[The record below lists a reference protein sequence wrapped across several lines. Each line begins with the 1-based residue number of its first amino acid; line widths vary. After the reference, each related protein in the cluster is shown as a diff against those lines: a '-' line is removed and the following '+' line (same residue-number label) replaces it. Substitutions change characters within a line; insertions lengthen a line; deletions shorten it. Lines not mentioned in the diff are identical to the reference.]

1 MMAELGKYNTL
12 TIAREV
18 DFGVYLDASEG
29 IEILMPS
36 RYLPSE
42 YQIGDTVNV
51 FVYRD
56 SEDRLIA
63 TTETPF
69 AQVGDFVFLEVVGV
83 SAFGAF
89 LDWGLLKDL
98 FVPHKEQKAKMQLG
112 GKYLVY
118 IYIDEETDRI
128 TASAKIDR
136 YVSKE
141 TPPFNPGDK
150 VDLLIYQF
158 SDLGY
163 KAIINNRYGGMLYED
178 ETFRHLPIGCKTT
191 GYIKQVREDNKI
203 DLLLDEPGYGKVG
216 GVSEEILNYLE
227 TNDGYLALND
237 KSPSEDIYEAF
248 GVSKKTFK
256 KAIGD
261 LYKRRLITIEQA
273 GIRKTKN

>member
-1 MMAELGKYNTL
+1 MAELGKYNTL

-18 DFGVYLDASEG
+18 DFGVYLYSSEG

>member
-1 MMAELGKYNTL
+1 MIELGKYNKL
-12 TIAREV
+12 PIAREV
-18 DFGVYLDASEG
+18 DFGVYLDAGDE
-29 IEILMPS
+29 IEILMPT

-42 YQIGDTVNV
+42 YVIGDIVTA

-63 TTETPF
+63 TTETPY
-69 AQVGDFVFLEVVGV
+69 AQVGDFAFLDVIGV
-83 SAFGAF
+83 SPFGAF

-98 FVPHKEQKAKMQLG
+98 FVPFKEQKAKMQLG

-136 YVSKE
+136 YIAKE
-141 TPPFNPGDK
+141 EPPYQPGDK

-163 KAIINNRYGGMLYED
+163 KAIVDNRFGGMLYED
-178 ETFRHLPIGCKTT
+178 EVFRHLPIGSKTE
-191 GYIKQVREDNKI
+191 GYIKQVREDFKI

-216 GVSEEILNYLE
+216 GVTEQILDSLKE
-227 TNDGYLALND
+227 NDGYLPLND
-237 KSPSEDIYEAF
+237 KSPSEEIYEAF

-261 LYKRRLITIEQA
+261 LYKRRMIVIEQV
-273 GIRKTKN
+273 GIRLIKN

>member
-1 MMAELGKYNTL
+1 MIELGKYNKL
-12 TIAREV
+12 PIAREV
-18 DFGVYLDASEG
+18 DFGVYLDAGDE
-29 IEILMPS
+29 IEILMPT

-42 YQIGDTVNV
+42 YVIGDVVTA

-69 AQVGDFVFLEVVGV
+69 AQVGDFAFLDVIGV

-98 FVPHKEQKAKMQLG
+98 FVPFKEQKSKMQLG

-128 TASAKIDR
+128 TASAKVDR
-136 YVSKE
+136 YISKE
-141 TPPFNPGDK
+141 EPPYQPGDK

-163 KAIINNRYGGMLYED
+163 KAIVDNRFGGMLYED
-178 ETFRHLPIGCKTT
+178 EVFRHLPIGSKTE
-191 GYIKQVREDNKI
+191 GYIKQVREDFKI

-216 GVSEEILNYLE
+216 GVAEQILDSLKENE
-227 TNDGYLALND
+227 GYLALND
-237 KSPSEDIYEAF
+237 KSPSEEIYETF

-261 LYKRRLITIEQA
+261 LYKRRMIIIEQI
-273 GIRKTKN
+273 GIRLAKN

>member
-1 MMAELGKYNTL
+1 MAELGKYNKL
-12 TIAREV
+12 TIIREV
-18 DFGVYLDASEG
+18 DFGVYLDAGAG

-42 YQIGDTVNV
+42 YHIGDTMNV

-89 LDWGLLKDL
+89 LNWGLLKDL
-98 FVPHKEQKAKMQLG
+98 FVPYKEQKAKMQLG

-136 YVSKE
+136 YISKE
-141 TPPFNPGDK
+141 RPPYKPGDK
-150 VDLLIYQF
+150 VDLLTYQF

-163 KAIINNRYGGMLYED
+163 KAIVNNRYGGILYED
-178 ETFRHLPIGCKTT
+178 ETFRHLPIGTKTT
-191 GYIKQVREDNKI
+191 GYIKLVREDYKI
-203 DLLLDEPGYGKVG
+203 DLLLDEPGYGKIE
-216 GVSEEILNYLE
+216 GVSTEIFNYLK
-227 TNDGYLALND
+227 TNDGYLPLND
-237 KSPSEDIYEAF
+237 KSPAEEIYQIF

-256 KAIGD
+256 KALGD

>member
-1 MMAELGKYNTL
+1 MAELGKYNTL

-18 DFGVYLDASEG
+18 DFGVYLDASKG

>member
-1 MMAELGKYNTL
+1 MAELGKYNTL

-29 IEILMPS
+29 IEILLPS

>member
-1 MMAELGKYNTL
+1 MAELGKYNTL

>member
-1 MMAELGKYNTL
+1 MIELGKYNKL
-12 TIAREV
+12 PIAREV
-18 DFGVYLDASEG
+18 DFGVYLDAGEE
-29 IEILMPS
+29 IEILMPT

-42 YQIGDTVNV
+42 YIIGDVVTV

-63 TTETPF
+63 TTETPL
-69 AQVGDFVFLEVVGV
+69 AQVGDFAFLDVIGV
-83 SAFGAF
+83 SPFGAF

-98 FVPHKEQKAKMQLG
+98 FVPFKEQKAKMQLG

-136 YVSKE
+136 YISKE
-141 TPPFNPGDK
+141 EPPYEPGDK

-163 KAIINNRYGGMLYED
+163 KAIVDNRFGGMLYED
-178 ETFRHLPIGCKTT
+178 EVFRHLPIGSKTE
-191 GYIKQVREDNKI
+191 GYIKQVREDFKI

-216 GVSEEILNYLE
+216 GVTEQILDSLKE
-227 TNDGYLALND
+227 NDGYLPLND

-261 LYKRRLITIEQA
+261 LYKRRMIIIEQV
-273 GIRKTKN
+273 GIRLTNN

>member
-1 MMAELGKYNTL
+1 MAELGKYNTL

-89 LDWGLLKDL
+89 LNWGLLKDL

>member
-1 MMAELGKYNTL
+1 MAELGKYNKL
-12 TIAREV
+12 TIIREV
-18 DFGVYLDASEG
+18 DFGVYLDAGSG

-42 YQIGDTVNV
+42 YHIGDTVNV

-98 FVPHKEQKAKMQLG
+98 FVPHKEQKAKMKLG

-141 TPPFNPGDK
+141 KPPYKPGDK

-163 KAIINNRYGGMLYED
+163 KAIVDNRYGGMLYED
-178 ETFRHLPIGCKTT
+178 ETFRHLPIGSKTT
-191 GYIKQVREDNKI
+191 GYIKQVRDDFKI

-227 TNDGYLALND
+227 TNDGYLSLND
-237 KSPSEDIYEAF
+237 KSPSEEIYKAF

-256 KAIGD
+256 KALGD

-273 GIRKTKN
+273 GVRKTKN